1 MMTRAVRQ
9 EQCYRY
15 QCNDEGLSI
24 WARASPYRGEDHLSS
39 SSQKLPSSVPNSP
52 LRLHRRR
59 NTHSSQHD
67 RQPPLQHPSSATC
80 SSRTLTI
87 AIRSGILHLA
97 RQGLS
102 CFLQNRRQGRLQQL
116 SSLAGHNIPP
126 PSVNLYSR
134 CFGERVAVK
143 GGMAAH
149 KEE

>member
-9 EQCYRY
+9 EQCY

-24 WARASPYRGEDHLSS
+24 WARASPHRGEGHVSS

-52 LRLHRRR
+52 LHLHRRR

-80 SSRTLTI
+80 SSCTLTI
-87 AIRSGILHLA
+87 AIRPGILHLA

-102 CFLQNRRQGRLQQL
+102 RFLQNRRQGRLQQL

-126 PSVNLYSR
+126 PSVDLYSR
-134 CFGERVAVK
+134 CFGERAAVK
-143 GGMAAH
+143 GGMAAR